1 MHKRVLTVLLLS
13 VCVTKLVACVASD
26 IALEQ
31 EFFGT
36 PAPSPHIKL
45 AGGAGFDPVK
55 APSASPSP
63 LVINNEIV
71 AVTPESITEP
81 LKRIQLT
88 HVFPNISYPRMVHLT
103 YPEDGSGRLFLLLQ
117 HGQIVVFPN
126 KEETTYSSTF
136 LDISGYVNDSENEE
150 GLLGIAFDP
159 DYSTNGFFYVYYSA
173 TSPRRSATRSLS
185 RKAPARSTCWS
196 YCSAGIPSSSSGS
209 GRSAS
214 SCFSPSAHRSDVSDG
229 SPGTPPCSPRTPP
242 RDWPSR

>member
-1 MHKRVLTVLLLS
+1 
-13 VCVTKLVACVASD
+13 
-26 IALEQ
+26 

-173 TSPRRSATRSLS
+173 TSPRRSVISRFAVSEDDPDRADSLS
-185 RKAPARSTCWS
+185 EFVILEVLQPFKNHNGGHLIFGP
-196 YCSAGIPSSSSGS
+196 
-209 GRSAS
+209 
-214 SCFSPSAHRSDVSDG
+214 DG
-229 SPGTPPCSPRTPP
+229 YLYI
-242 RDWPSR
+242 